1 MLARY
6 KGLAADQTLG
16 MRVVLYNGTLV
27 TASAT
32 EHPDLYWALRG
43 GNAGSWGVVTEYT
56 INVFKTP
63 KVTMFRVEYD
73 DSSFPGLV
81 DAFMKN
87 MLTVDKRLTVQLQMS
102 PGSLGFW
109 GQFTAGTK
117 SELQSI
123 LTKAGVLDETALK
136 IKSIDFQE
144 NCSLVGLK
152 AYTNTGTCDPA
163 TETSLVS
170 APVHLDP
177 TKKDYGK
184 YKANYGSKPMP
195 LEGAQAISD
204 AFKNAPDSSA
214 TLQFE
219 ILGGAVGE
227 KEDSATPYSNRK
239 SLFSMQYWVSLAKGA
254 DPSAPGWVWIKM
266 LEKTLEPY
274 VNSNHYQNY
283 PDLDIGSDYGN
294 KYYGAANFA
303 KLKQLKAKYD
313 PQNIFRNE
321 QSIPLP

>member
-16 MRVVLYNGTLV
+16 MRVVLYNGSLV

-43 GNAGSWGVVTEYT
+43 GNAGSWGIVTEYK

-63 KVTMFRVEYD
+63 QVTMFRIEYD
-73 DSSFPGLV
+73 PESFPKLI
-81 DAFMKN
+81 DTFMKN
-87 MLTVDKRLTVQLQMS
+87 MMTVDKRLTVQLQMS
-102 PGSLGFW
+102 PGTLGFW
-109 GQFTAGTK
+109 GQFTAGDET
-117 SELQSI
+117 ELKSI

-136 IKSIDFQE
+136 IKSTDFQE
-144 NCSLVGLK
+144 KCSLVGLK
-152 AYTNTGTCDPA
+152 AYTNSGTCDPL
-163 TETSLVS
+163 TEKSLVA

-177 TKKDYGK
+177 SRKDYGK

-195 LEGAQAISD
+195 LEGAQKISD
-204 AFKNAPDSSA
+204 VFATAPDNSA
-214 TLQFE
+214 TIQFE
-219 ILGGAVGE
+219 ILGGAIGE

-239 SLFSMQYWVSLAKGA
+239 SLFSMQYWIRLDKGA
-254 DPSAPGWVWIKM
+254 DKTAPGWVWINK
-266 LEKTLEPY
+266 LESTLEPY

-283 PDLDIGSDYGN
+283 PDLDIGPDYGV